1 MAIRF
6 TEKQQKILNA
16 RNHNVL
22 VSAAAGSGKT
32 AVLVE
37 RIVRMISE
45 GEHPLDIDRLLVV
58 TFTRAAAAQM
68 RERIA
73 RAVSQ
78 RLEAH
83 PEDRHLQRQETL
95 LHHAQITTIDSFC
108 TFLLRNN
115 FSEINL
121 DPGFR
126 QMDDTES
133 PLLEKDVMKRFLEE
147 QYAAKDP
154 AFLACADYFCPGR
167 DDEDLEELIRNLYQ
181 AADSHPWPEVWLEER
196 KGDYHA
202 ESVEDLYASSW
213 YRAVLRE
220 QAESLSELSMLHQAM
235 LRITRLPDGPFPYQ
249 DLLEREEEELFGKL
263 DALGEEAR
271 RETDMEKLRGM
282 LLSAASYP
290 LGRLPVIRGAD
301 KQGISETKKA
311 DVQELRSQLKKRMQA
326 LLESISEDPSLT
338 VQRMH
343 QAEGPVRTL
352 LDLTLGYRK
361 LLQEVKKERN
371 VIDFSDLEHMALEIL
386 VERKEDGTLVLRK
399 AAEGYR
405 KYFDEILI
413 DEYQDSNEVQELL
426 LSAIAGEK
434 GAGFSGC
441 ADGRYARFMVGDVKQ
456 SIYRF
461 RNARPEIFEE
471 KYETYR
477 ENDKETER
485 IDLDQNFRSRR
496 EVLDAANAV
505 FTKIMRREIGGVE
518 YDESVS
524 LKPGAGYPEP
534 EAPESEAG
542 DGVETG
548 GDPEE
553 DRIRKSPYQTELL
566 LVDGS
571 RKEEEASED
580 TESDRA
586 AGSKDG
592 ASDSQEEEE
601 DPVAALSSARKEA
614 LAVAQRIRELVG
626 TLPVTDEE
634 TGKLRPARYGDM
646 VILLRSTSG
655 RQDAFREVFEKEGI
669 PLYLEYKGGY
679 FAAEEIRA
687 VLQALRV
694 IDNPRQD
701 IPLYGVLRGYFGGF
715 SQDEI
720 GTLRGIFR
728 DDGEKLLYD
737 CVLAAAGEEQTGAEK
752 PECQKGQ
759 DALHTVCGGRA
770 EEGTRGQ
777 TCSGENTGKEAF
789 GAAVSGTLREHC
801 REFLS
806 WLRYYREK
814 MSTTPIHELI
824 GELIRS
830 TGYED
835 YVRALP
841 AGARRAANLHSLL
854 VKAGAF
860 EQGDYAGLFRFLR
873 YIDQMHEF
881 DVDYGEASVLDEN
894 ADVVRLTTIHKSK
907 GLEYP
912 VCFVCGLGARHPF
925 SRDLS
930 GSLIVDTDLGLGVS
944 LVVPELRSSMPT
956 LRQKTVAAKIAR
968 DALGEELRVLYV
980 AMTRA
985 KEKLILTGFVR
996 DADKTEK
1003 KIQTAMAAVR
1013 LPSLHLPVSL
1023 IRSSSGY
1030 LPLILESM
1038 EALKAE
1044 GREPIR
1050 LRRVSVSDLRLS
1062 ELENRAAQGE
1072 LLGTLH
1078 LMENGGLLA
1087 LPDTE
1092 LARDL
1097 EKRFSWRYP
1106 YENLRGLYTK
1116 TTVTELK
1123 RSSMLTES
1131 EVTQPGEGAAELYPG
1146 EEDPDPGRWNEPEMT
1161 GAEKELPVP
1170 RFAGE
1175 ETRQQTA
1182 LSGSARGTAIHR
1194 MCEKIDYHVW
1204 KDPAGVTA
1212 EEFESRVAQLL
1223 GAGTIPKEYV
1233 PVLTPG
1239 RFLPFL
1245 RSRTAARMAA
1255 ADGKN
1260 VLKREQPFVLGI
1272 PASRLNAGLPE
1283 DETILIQGI
1292 IDAFFLEGEGENLHA
1307 VVVDY
1312 KTDRVKNMEELADRY
1327 RIQLDY
1333 YAQALSKMLRLPVTE
1348 RIIYSFHLQREISV

>member
-1 MAIRF
+1 
-6 TEKQQKILNA
+6 
-16 RNHNVL
+16 
-22 VSAAAGSGKT
+22 
-32 AVLVE
+32 
-37 RIVRMISE
+37 
-45 GEHPLDIDRLLVV
+45 
-58 TFTRAAAAQM
+58 
-68 RERIA
+68 
-73 RAVSQ
+73 
-78 RLEAH
+78 
-83 PEDRHLQRQETL
+83 
-95 LHHAQITTIDSFC
+95 
-108 TFLLRNN
+108 
-115 FSEINL
+115 
-121 DPGFR
+121 
-126 QMDDTES
+126 
-133 PLLEKDVMKRFLEE
+133 
-147 QYAAKDP
+147 
-154 AFLACADYFCPGR
+154 
-167 DDEDLEELIRNLYQ
+167 
-181 AADSHPWPEVWLEER
+181 
-196 KGDYHA
+196 
-202 ESVEDLYASSW
+202 
-213 YRAVLRE
+213 
-220 QAESLSELSMLHQAM
+220 
-235 LRITRLPDGPFPYQ
+235 
-249 DLLEREEEELFGKL
+249 
-263 DALGEEAR
+263 
-271 RETDMEKLRGM
+271 
-282 LLSAASYP
+282 
-290 LGRLPVIRGAD
+290 
-301 KQGISETKKA
+301 
-311 DVQELRSQLKKRMQA
+311 
-326 LLESISEDPSLT
+326 
-338 VQRMH
+338 
-343 QAEGPVRTL
+343 
-352 LDLTLGYRK
+352 
-361 LLQEVKKERN
+361 
-371 VIDFSDLEHMALEIL
+371 
-386 VERKEDGTLVLRK
+386 
-399 AAEGYR
+399 
-405 KYFDEILI
+405 
-413 DEYQDSNEVQELL
+413 
-426 LSAIAGEK
+426 
-434 GAGFSGC
+434 
-441 ADGRYARFMVGDVKQ
+441 
-456 SIYRF
+456 
-461 RNARPEIFEE
+461 
-471 KYETYR
+471 
-477 ENDKETER
+477 
-485 IDLDQNFRSRR
+485 
-496 EVLDAANAV
+496 
-505 FTKIMRREIGGVE
+505 
-518 YDESVS
+518 
-524 LKPGAGYPEP
+524 
-534 EAPESEAG
+534 
-542 DGVETG
+542 
-548 GDPEE
+548 
-553 DRIRKSPYQTELL
+553 
-566 LVDGS
+566 
-571 RKEEEASED
+571 
-580 TESDRA
+580 
-586 AGSKDG
+586 
-592 ASDSQEEEE
+592 
-601 DPVAALSSARKEA
+601 
-614 LAVAQRIRELVG
+614 
-626 TLPVTDEE
+626 
-634 TGKLRPARYGDM
+634 
-646 VILLRSTSG
+646 
-655 RQDAFREVFEKEGI
+655 
-669 PLYLEYKGGY
+669 
-679 FAAEEIRA
+679 
-687 VLQALRV
+687 
-694 IDNPRQD
+694 
-701 IPLYGVLRGYFGGF
+701 
-715 SQDEI
+715 
-720 GTLRGIFR
+720 
-728 DDGEKLLYD
+728 
-737 CVLAAAGEEQTGAEK
+737 
-752 PECQKGQ
+752 
-759 DALHTVCGGRA
+759 
-770 EEGTRGQ
+770 
-777 TCSGENTGKEAF
+777 
-789 GAAVSGTLREHC
+789 
-801 REFLS
+801 
-806 WLRYYREK
+806 

-944 LVVPELRSSMPT
+944 LVVPELRSSIPT

-996 DADKTEK
+996 DADRTEQ

-1038 EALKAE
+1038 EALRAE

-1078 LMENGGLLA
+1078 LMENGGLPA

-1092 LARDL
+1092 LAREL

-1131 EVTQPGEGAAELYPG
+1131 EVTQPGEGAAELYPDGNPAKDGRGAG
-1146 EEDPDPGRWNEPEMT
+1146 EPLVKTEQ
-1161 GAEKELPVP
+1161 ELPLP
-1170 RFAGE
+1170 RFACE
-1175 ETRQQTA
+1175 EMGQQAVPAASAA
-1182 LSGSARGTAIHR
+1182 LPEVPLSAGARGTAIHR

-1212 EEFESRVAQLL
+1212 EEFESRVVQLL

-1233 PVLTPG
+1233 PVLTPE

-1245 RSRTAARMAA
+1245 RSGTAARMAA

-1272 PASRLNAGLPE
+1272 PASRLNAGFPE